1 MNLLQHSVIPPLLG
15 NDPPPHFA
23 VPLPLGNDPSPH
35 SAVPP
40 PLGNDPQ
47 RQKVIPLA
55 HSAHPQP
62 QGKGPKCPDFRRG
75 AHFAAARVL
84 GMKAETAVLTFS
96 RRIPSLS
103 G

>member
-15 NDPPPHFA
+15 NDP
-23 VPLPLGNDPSPH
+23 SPH

-40 PLGNDPQ
+40 PLGNDPPPHFAVPLPLGTDPQ

-62 QGKGPKCPDFRRG
+62 QGKGPKCPYFRRG